1 MAGHGRS
8 TGDLPGLLPADDGKH
23 GAWVT
28 RLIDHFAGY
37 YFRALD
43 AYDRGS
49 DLSQC
54 WQRAFDETR
63 QPGTTVI
70 QQLLMGV
77 SAHISCDLV
86 LVLDDLLR
94 PVWAQLS
101 AAERERRHADYRL
114 VNTIIGETIDT
125 VQDEVIVPYAQLM
138 GLIDQLAGPFDEWL
152 TARLLSNWR
161 DDVWQRT
168 MGLLAENN
176 DERRAALRRD
186 ADQTALRRIV
196 WLDGSVPG
204 AALFAAP
211 LAELQRRRL
220 L

>member
-1 MAGHGRS
+1 MTSADTDDALLARMDALITGWQA
-8 TGDLPGLLPADDGKH
+8 TGDRRVIFLGCYRRMTANMRRAVVAGRFND

-101 AAERERRHADYRL
+101 AAERELRL
-114 VNTIIGETIDT
+114 R
-125 VQDEVIVPYAQLM
+125 
-138 GLIDQLAGPFDEWL
+138 GLQGRPWPHRSAG
-152 TARLLSNWR
+152 
-161 DDVWQRT
+161 
-168 MGLLAENN
+168 
-176 DERRAALRRD
+176 RA
-186 ADQTALRRIV
+186 V
-196 WLDGSVPG
+196 
-204 AALFAAP
+204 
-211 LAELQRRRL
+211 
-220 L
+220 